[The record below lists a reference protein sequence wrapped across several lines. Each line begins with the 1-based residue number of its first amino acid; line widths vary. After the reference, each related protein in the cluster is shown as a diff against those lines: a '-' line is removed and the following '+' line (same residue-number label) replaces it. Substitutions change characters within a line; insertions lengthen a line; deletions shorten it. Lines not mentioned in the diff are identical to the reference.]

1 MSTRRS
7 RIQIKPNTGR
17 KSDNAAA
24 KPAAPLKPQG
34 VRKSSVISVP
44 APAAAA
50 ALPVEEPTPN
60 PAEETPCCVGADN
73 ETPHVEAAV
82 AEVGAP
88 SQPES
93 TVEKPPPSP
102 PPPAAQPAEPASLP
116 PAEEIGPPEPAAEV
130 VKPPAPPPLPLQRT
144 RASKRPAENEP
155 KNSRP
160 AKASNG
166 TAEVPA
172 PKHVHSQPT
181 DAVGEIPS
189 EPSLEPPSESHT
201 DKKSEARSEPKSR
214 KANKKPRRTTRTA
227 SRKPP
232 ADRSAM
238 TMMDL
243 IYYNPPGNPMPEKTS
258 KVRILEDSAETVD
271 DPAEPEAA
279 SDEDGSEA
287 SAGPRV
293 RVGPN
298 GEITL
303 DEESLVVRRQAPR
316 SEPRPVVYETGHET
330 NYTSFRRQPQGRRT
344 WTEKQTARF
353 YRALSVCG
361 TDFTLMATFFP
372 ERTRQDLKN
381 KFKREERMHR
391 DLVDKAINDPTQF
404 DLVGLEEEMEDAD
417 DPEPVPDRQTKRRG
431 RKRKAQTKR
440 RGRKRKA
447 VAEEQVE
454 EEVVH
459 EEIIIE
465 DTPATAENTTAEKPG
480 TATPSSSNTGAP
492 GAQAPLELQSGQ
504 LVFYASRAQEQV
516 VHVFVV
522 SPQGENGSENS
533 SELVNRLSSPPL
545 RSPPPATA
553 EVSSS

>member
-82 AEVGAP
+82 AEAGVP

-93 TVEKPPPSP
+93 TIEKPPPSP

-116 PAEEIGPPEPAAEV
+116 PVEEIGPPEPAAEV

-166 TAEVPA
+166 TADAPA
-172 PKHVHSQPT
+172 PKHVNSQPT
-181 DAVGEIPS
+181 DAAAEIPS
-189 EPSLEPPSESHT
+189 EPSTEPPSESHT
-201 DKKSEARSEPKSR
+201 DKRSEARSEPKSR

-330 NYTSFRRQPQGRRT
+330 NYTSFRRQPHGRRT

-431 RKRKAQTKR
+431 RKRKV
-440 RGRKRKA
+440 

-465 DTPATAENTTAEKPG
+465 DTPATAENTAAEKPG
-480 TATPSSSNTGAP
+480 TATPSGTGAP

-522 SPQGENGSENS
+522 SPQGENGNENS

-545 RSPPPATA
+545 RSPTPATA

>member
-17 KSDNAAA
+17 KGDNAAA

-34 VRKSSVISVP
+34 VRKSSGISVP
-44 APAAAA
+44 APA
-50 ALPVEEPTPN
+50 LPVEEPAPN
-60 PAEETPCCVGADN
+60 PAEETPCCVGADS

-82 AEVGAP
+82 AEVGVP

-93 TVEKPPPSP
+93 TIEKPPPSP

-116 PAEEIGPPEPAAEV
+116 PVEEIGPPEPAAQV

-155 KNSRP
+155 KN
-160 AKASNG
+160 
-166 TAEVPA
+166 
-172 PKHVHSQPT
+172 
-181 DAVGEIPS
+181 
-189 EPSLEPPSESHT
+189 
-201 DKKSEARSEPKSR
+201 ARY
-214 KANKKPRRTTRTA
+214 RTFSCFRIVDG
-227 SRKPP
+227 PP

-243 IYYNPPGNPMPEKTS
+243 IYYNPPGNPMPSNDEAKCKNEKTS

-330 NYTSFRRQPQGRRT
+330 NYTSFRRQPHGRRT

-391 DLVDKAINDPTQF
+391 DLVDKAI
-404 DLVGLEEEMEDAD
+404 
-417 DPEPVPDRQTKRRG
+417 
-431 RKRKAQTKR
+431 
-440 RGRKRKA
+440 
-447 VAEEQVE
+447 
-454 EEVVH
+454 
-459 EEIIIE
+459 
-465 DTPATAENTTAEKPG
+465 
-480 TATPSSSNTGAP
+480 
-492 GAQAPLELQSGQ
+492 
-504 LVFYASRAQEQV
+504 
-516 VHVFVV
+516 
-522 SPQGENGSENS
+522 
-533 SELVNRLSSPPL
+533 
-545 RSPPPATA
+545 
-553 EVSSS
+553 

>member
-17 KSDNAAA
+17 KGDNAAA

-34 VRKSSVISVP
+34 VRKSSGISVP
-44 APAAAA
+44 APA
-50 ALPVEEPTPN
+50 LPVEEPAPN

-82 AEVGAP
+82 AEVGVP

-93 TVEKPPPSP
+93 TIEKPPPSP

-116 PAEEIGPPEPAAEV
+116 PVEEIGPPEPAAQV
-130 VKPPAPPPLPLQRT
+130 VQPPAPPPLPLQRT

-155 KNSRP
+155 KNARP

-166 TAEVPA
+166 TADAPA

-181 DAVGEIPS
+181 DAAGENSS
-189 EPSLEPPSESHT
+189 EPSTEPPSESHT

-330 NYTSFRRQPQGRRT
+330 NYTSFRRQPHGRRT

-404 DLVGLEEEMEDAD
+404 DLVGLEEEMEDPD
-417 DPEPVPDRQTKRRG
+417 DPEPTPDR
-431 RKRKAQTKR
+431 QTKR

-465 DTPATAENTTAEKPG
+465 DATAENTTAEKTG
-480 TATPSSSNTGAP
+480 IATPSSSGTP

-522 SPQGENGSENS
+522 SPQGENGSESS